1 MKIAPSVIVLKI
13 VNIACACSLRNAR
26 VKLIIFD
33 TMLIGVFFT
42 IYLPLRFHKIKSKS
56 ILYLRGARIMSNSV
70 ACVRDSRR
78 LSERSGDMFE
88 P

>member
-13 VNIACACSLRNAR
+13 VNIARVRSLRSAR

-33 TMLIGVFFT
+33 TMLIGAFCT
-42 IYLPLRFHKIKSKS
+42 IYLSLRFRKIKSKS
-56 ILYLRGARIMSNSV
+56 ILYLRGAQIISNSV

-78 LSERSGDMFE
+78 VPKRSVGLSE